1 MASALGTNKRVV
13 EAGKLARLVETTATA
28 TPTMR
33 TPSPTSPPKDH
44 IAMLE
49 LGMNLRYLLDHQI
62 LPLRGRHSAESA
74 GVLPPGVA
82 GEEDAWLVRNRRIA
96 RLGSIR
102 IERIVG
108 GGDDRPADQIGS
120 AGAAVNAVILFPEPA
135 LPPQRN
141 PS

>member
-1 MASALGTNKRVV
+1 MF
-13 EAGKLARLVETTATA
+13 AGKIVGPRVRIQVLVDECELPRLEERKATA
-28 TPTMR
+28 TPTIR
-33 TPSPTSPPKDH
+33 IPSPTSPPEDH

-82 GEEDAWLVRNRRIA
+82 GEEDAWLVRNPRIA

-102 IERIVG
+102 IERSP
-108 GGDDRPADQIGS
+108 R
-120 AGAAVNAVILFPEPA
+120 
-135 LPPQRN
+135 
-141 PS
+141 